1 MAFFNQHVKVTIFGD
16 MLNGGEIW
24 STGFRIGTAA
34 EGGGNFGVDTGWVD
48 ALKPLWQAV
57 FTGATQNFSPRFR
70 TLGIKA
76 GVVQEDGKMDLDTI
90 YTSTYATPIAGGSSG
105 PTFPPQ
111 CAIVVSLRAANPVGL
126 GSKGRMYLPGFNAP
140 IDANGQISGTD
151 TNRLATDMKTF
162 LDAAE
167 VATNSPGYVINASQ
181 GRVGVP
187 FAAPVNRRVT
197 SLRVGSVY
205 DTQRRRRNA
214 LVESY
219 ASQTLVTTP

>member
-1 MAFFNQHVKVTIFGD
+1 MAYANAHVKVTIFGD
-16 MLNGGEIW
+16 MLNSGEIW
-24 STGFRIGTAA
+24 STGFRMGQEDPA
-34 EGGGNFGVDTGWVD
+34 GGNFDVNHAWVD
-48 ALKPLWQAV
+48 GLKALWQAT

-76 GVVQEDGKMDLDTI
+76 GVVQTDGKMDLGTI
-90 YTSTYATPIAGGSSG
+90 YTSTYATPISGGSSG

-111 CAIVVSLRAANPVGL
+111 IAIVCSLRATNPTGL
-126 GSKGRMYLPGFNAP
+126 GSKGRMYLPGFNAA

-151 TNRLATDMKTF
+151 TSRLATDMKAF
-162 LDAAE
+162 LDGAE
-167 VATNSPGYVINASQ
+167 SATNSPGYVMNCSQ

-187 FAAPVNRRVT
+187 FAAPVNKRVT
-197 SLRVGSVY
+197 SIKVGSVY

-219 ASQTLVTTP
+219 ASQTLVP